1 MRKSCLSLFLGLTA
15 TATVLTPINVQAATF
30 DYSKIKNLPLT
41 PIDSNYV
48 LDFFGD
54 ISQNEGYTLVNNLDP
69 NAPDA
74 GHESTALNALPG
86 GAGYYT
92 MGRDL
97 SPYSTGA
104 TRSTTL
110 QNITGFPNLSNY
122 LKSNNIPLSSIG
134 YSYGQKNGL
143 DFTKALNLG
152 EDKFGQDWFASPDS
166 PIEERIYKANPD
178 DVEDYLLFGTTKVIN
193 LGYSDFYFAADN
205 GATRGVNDN
214 FNVFWSNQVPAFKA
228 AGLDPLASGLAD
240 ALLADLAATG
250 GGIQVV
256 SEDPSIRAEFNTLN
270 DQYDVTFVDFPLQLR
285 AVSSRNVPEPMSVLG
300 LLMFGALGA
309 VTHVAKL
316 RSSHKKMS

>member
-54 ISQNEGYTLVNNLDP
+54 ISQNEGYALVNNLDP

-86 GAGYYT
+86 SAGYYT
-92 MGRDL
+92 MGRNV
-97 SPYSTGA
+97 SPIPNGA
-104 TRSTTL
+104 TRSATL
-110 QNITGFPNLSNY
+110 QSIKGFPNLSNY
-122 LKSNNIPLSSIG
+122 LNSNNIPLSSIG
-134 YSYGQKNGL
+134 YSYGQKSAR

-152 EDKFGQDWFASPDS
+152 EDKLGQDWFASPDS
-166 PIEERIYKANPD
+166 PIEERIYRANPE
-178 DVEDYLLFGTTKVIN
+178 DVEVYLTYGTTKFLT
-193 LGYSDFYFAADN
+193 LGYTPIYFAVDN
-205 GATRGVNDN
+205 GPTPGVTDN
-214 FNVFWSNQVPAFKA
+214 FNVFWDNPSPAFKV

-240 ALLADLAATG
+240 AFLLDLAAAG
-250 GGIQVV
+250 GSIQSV
-256 SEDPSIRAEFNTLN
+256 SEDPAVQADFAEFNE
-270 DQYDVTFVDFPLQLR
+270 YDVTFVNFPLQLR
-285 AVSSRNVPEPMSVLG
+285 AVSSRNVPEPLSVLG

-309 VTHVAKL
+309 VTRVAKL
-316 RSSHKKMS
+316 RSSHQKMS